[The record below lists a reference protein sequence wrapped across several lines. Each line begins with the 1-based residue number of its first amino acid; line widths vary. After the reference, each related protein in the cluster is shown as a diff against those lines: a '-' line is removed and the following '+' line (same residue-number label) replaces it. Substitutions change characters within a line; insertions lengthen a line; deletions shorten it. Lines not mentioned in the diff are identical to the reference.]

1 STKLTDFGVSKEDLQ
16 ATMTMGVGT
25 FRWMAPEVIQ
35 DKSYTTAA
43 DIYSF
48 GVILSEFDTHRIPYE
63 DLKNPSTGLPIGD
76 SAILV
81 SVVQGEIKPTFS
93 RDCPPWI
100 YDMAML
106 CLAHNPDDR
115 PTAMQL

>member
-1 STKLTDFGVSKEDLQ
+1 
-16 ATMTMGVGT
+16 
-25 FRWMAPEVIQ
+25 
-35 DKSYTTAA
+35 
-43 DIYSF
+43 
-48 GVILSEFDTHRIPYE
+48 
-63 DLKNPSTGLPIGD
+63 NPSTGLPIGD

-100 YDMAML
+100 YDMAMQ

-115 PTAMQL
+115 PTAMQLAHIIQTKLKEISTGLFTL